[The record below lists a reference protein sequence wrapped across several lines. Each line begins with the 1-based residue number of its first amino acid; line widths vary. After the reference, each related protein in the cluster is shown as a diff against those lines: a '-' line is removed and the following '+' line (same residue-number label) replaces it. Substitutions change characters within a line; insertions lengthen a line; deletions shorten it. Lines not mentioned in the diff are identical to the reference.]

1 MGRYFYLAPMLGGPG
16 APRYPVSEQALL
28 IGRSDRADISLL
40 EPTVSRQHATVQA
53 VEDRVMLRDLG
64 SKHGTFVNSKRVT
77 TARLKV
83 GDIVV
88 FGLSLV
94 MRLEVSDQPI
104 PMPPAGS
111 KLSGSSQEIMELPSS
126 DLAVTA
132 VRTLTI
138 PPRSKKPSSGVEQSA
153 STEGVLKLQNQV
165 AKLQKLAAAGGLCLA
180 HLPVVES
187 ELKELAAL
195 LHRQAGRAGDLGA
208 AQRLLDAL
216 IARVKHALEA
226 LAVFPRPERGAADLG
241 ETAEGALR
249 TLTAE
254 LARREVRVL
263 ENLPRGL
270 VVEADAV
277 RLKEAMLELLRGALS
292 SSAQGGLIEVQV
304 ARSGGQIV
312 LSVVDHGDGIPTEII
327 DRVFDPF
334 VTRSEDWEPLG
345 LALLEARQIVMLHG
359 GTLQIE
365 SRSGSGNTI
374 RVSFPASERRG

>member
-1 MGRYFYLAPMLGGPG
+1 
-16 APRYPVSEQALL
+16 VSEQALM

-138 PPRSKKPSSGVEQSA
+138 PPRSKKPSSGEQSA

-180 HLPVVES
+180 HLPAIES

-195 LHRQAGRAGDLGA
+195 LQRQAGRAGDLGA

-216 IARVKHALEA
+216 LARVKHALEA
-226 LAVFPRPERGAADLG
+226 LAVFPLPGRGAADLG
-241 ETAEGALR
+241 ETAESALR
-249 TLTAE
+249 ALTAE

-263 ENLPRGL
+263 EDLPRGL
-270 VVEADAV
+270 VVEADPV

-304 ARSGGQIV
+304 ARAGGKIV
-312 LSVVDHGDGIPTEII
+312 LHVVDHGDGIPSEVL

-365 SRSGSGNTI
+365 RRSGSGNTI